1 MQVVTSK
8 EVAEDGARGA
18 VCVFLGLSA
27 RVHRDFSEN
36 LGLFY
41 LLVLS
46 LPSAASSCFGEKF
59 VELS

>member
-8 EVAEDGARGA
+8 EVPENGARVA

-27 RVHRDFSEN
+27 WVHRDFSEN

-41 LLVLS
+41 MVALS